1 MKLFQLAVIK
11 AMSKASNVLRYIQN
25 LLWHQKERMI
35 KMDELEITKD
45 LIRVLAFYGILKD
58 WDMYELLDEYEHL
71 GIPIVLV
78 NETLREGVE

>member
-1 MKLFQLAVIK
+1 
-11 AMSKASNVLRYIQN
+11 MSSIRIFIGIAYVYN
-25 LLWHQKERMI
+25 MI

>member
-1 MKLFQLAVIK
+1 
-11 AMSKASNVLRYIQN
+11 
-25 LLWHQKERMI
+25 
-35 KMDELEITKD
+35 MDELEITKD

-58 WDMYELLDEYEHL
+58 WDMDELLDEYEHL

>member
-1 MKLFQLAVIK
+1 
-11 AMSKASNVLRYIQN
+11 
-25 LLWHQKERMI
+25 
-35 KMDELEITKD
+35 MDELEITKD

-78 NETLREGVE
+78 NETLREGVEYGGFMEDRLAYEMII